1 MAIEI
6 RLYLTDAELVLYFLK
21 RKICENSFKFDT
33 IPDVDV
39 YKWNPEELPELSP
52 LESDWRWY
60 FFGPRDRRYPST
72 GARLNRAT
80 KQGYWKPA
88 GRVRNIVCNSR
99 KVGVKNT
106 LVFYRGRAPRGQ
118 RTDWEMQEYTLN
130 EKELKGCTNEQDCHA
145 LYKLYKIKRRQYVP
159 GIIFQYNKH

>member
-1 MAIEI
+1 LAIEI
-6 RLYLTDAELVLYFLK
+6 RFHLTDELVLYFLK

-39 YKWNPEELPELSP
+39 YKWDPEELPELSP
-52 LESDWRWY
+52 SESRRWY
-60 FFGPRDRRYPST
+60 FFGPRYRRT
-72 GARLNRAT
+72 GTGFPLNRAT
-80 KQGYWKPA
+80 KQGYWKP
-88 GRVRNIVCNSR
+88 GRVRYIVCNSR

-130 EKELKGCTNEQDCHA
+130 EKELKGCTNVQDYYA
-145 LYKLYKIKRRQYVP
+145 LYKLYKKKKRGNVP

>member
-1 MAIEI
+1 M
-6 RLYLTDAELVLYFLK
+6 LYLK

-39 YKWNPEELPELSP
+39 YKWDPEELPELSP
-52 LESDWRWY
+52 LENRQWY
-60 FFGPRDRRYPST
+60 FFGPRYRRYPRT

-99 KVGVKNT
+99 KVGVKKT
-106 LVFYRGRAPRGQ
+106 LVFYRGRAPRGE

-130 EKELKGCTNEQDCHA
+130 EKELKGCTNVQDCYA
-145 LYKLYKIKRRQYVP
+145 LYKLYKNKKRGNVP